1 MAHVGH
7 HFVDLVKTDKS
18 TTVAAPDSFI
28 DQFYGIKRE
37 VKGMAPEQR
46 LQEPRRQALPMTHAQ
61 HARLIAQ
68 HTKVV

>member
-1 MAHVGH
+1 MAHAGH

-37 VKGMAPEQR
+37 VKGMPQNNVYR
-46 LQEPRRQALPMTHAQ
+46 SHDGRHCL
-61 HARLIAQ
+61 
-68 HTKVV
+68 